1 MEQSIKHSM
10 ERVRRVSWPHLGL
23 GLIGL
28 AVSSY
33 AFVLHLRVKAGGSAC
48 GVSETINCDK
58 VLTSRYGEI
67 FGVPLGLYGVVFFLI
82 VLTTAVTTEP
92 PARDR
97 AVALQRLLVAGVGFA
112 SSVLLTFISWT
123 QLHAL
128 CLVCLGT
135 HATTLTLF
143 IVSLVG
149 YLQIHRQHA
158 KRRQERQAE
167 F

>member
-1 MEQSIKHSM
+1 M

-67 FGVPLGLYGVVFFLI
+67 FGIPLGLYGAVFFLI
-82 VLTTAVTTEP
+82 VLTTAITTEP
-92 PARDR
+92 PERARS
-97 AVALQRLLVAGVGFA
+97 VALQRLLIAGVGFA
-112 SSVLLTFISWT
+112 SSMLLTFISWT

-128 CLVCLGT
+128 CLVCLAT

-143 IVSLVG
+143 IVSLYG
-149 YLQIHRQHA
+149 YWKMNHRGTEAQR
-158 KRRQERQAE
+158 KENL
-167 F
+167 